1 MEIID
6 NRAFGF
12 DGDETARLLDI
23 LQKEILQKKFTNS
36 CKIEIIG
43 DTQSHMGFGSGTAIR
58 LAAIEGL
65 YLMNDYTYTSDE
77 LIAASGRGGTSG
89 VGVHTYF
96 HGGYSFDVGRK
107 SGVLAPSCSVESK
120 YTKPLHIAG
129 GKMPDWKI
137 GICIPNSI
145 RPNSE
150 AEEKEFFDS
159 TCPIEPYESYE
170 ATYHAVFGLLA
181 GAKDRCLD
189 SFCEAVQNIQQCK
202 WKSAERSLYGDRL
215 FEIEKAPYD
224 CGASA
229 VGMSNPDKKLFIIED
244 TSVDIDAF
252 SRDGNEVPGLDVKY
266 WMREN
271 DFNSVDAALKTN
283 GNNRKCYVR
292 SDIVLHLTKE
302 LREKHGKEFMQFT
315 GFSHGSIAA
324 QEFDYKTN
332 PLYPWLDNKT
342 FNKWFVPDGADMP
355 LGMMDIDKACRYD
368 FRKDA
373 LDRLLSF
380 LEEEKIIQKKSNITS
395 KKYHRFTFFE
405 NFVLVGPTCAGKSTL
420 ANFLAEKLGYYHIEA
435 SDFMYQKYH
444 QLHGAKPSVS
454 IGDFAAK
461 ALEEN
466 ICAVAKPIVKHVIG
480 LDDTPFVIS
489 GFRHPQEIE
498 CFLAEYKKNIKTLY
512 VDASLDIRFERSIAR
527 KRPDDHITKEN
538 FVAKNEQQMSM
549 GLAKMGEEIGEKLL
563 NESSIEN
570 YCLGFCTKYKDC
582 LPDEIEIKRRIST
595 KLTLEKA
602 ILVALYLSETNNGY
616 TTTEIA
622 KLILEKLN
630 IVKSK
635 NNVSR
640 YFNQN
645 IHPYYEIVEG
655 SEPLK
660 YKLNG
665 TGESAARLVLSA

>member
-1 MEIID
+1 MAKIKLHNPELAANSVFSNFIVESVISDPTVVGLKNAGRIWFNTNEKKLKGTFINQAGDALEIKSLADNADVAGINGSITAEVTRATTAEAALTNALNTEIAARIAGDSSLDTRVTAVESQVNGKVGDLTNLTTDAKDTIVAAVNEID
-6 NRAFGF
+6 ANINAEVARATAAEATLTNALNT
-12 DGDETARLLDI
+12 ETASR
-23 LQKEILQKKFTNS
+23 
-36 CKIEIIG
+36 
-43 DTQSHMGFGSGTAIR
+43 
-58 LAAIEGL
+58 
-65 YLMNDYTYTSDE
+65 
-77 LIAASGRGGTSG
+77 
-89 VGVHTYF
+89 
-96 HGGYSFDVGRK
+96 
-107 SGVLAPSCSVESK
+107 
-120 YTKPLHIAG
+120 IAG
-129 GKMPDWKI
+129 D
-137 GICIPNSI
+137 N
-145 RPNSE
+145 
-150 AEEKEFFDS
+150 
-159 TCPIEPYESYE
+159 
-170 ATYHAVFGLLA
+170 LL
-181 GAKDRCLD
+181 
-189 SFCEAVQNIQQCK
+189 
-202 WKSAERSLYGDRL
+202 
-215 FEIEKAPYD
+215 
-224 CGASA
+224 
-229 VGMSNPDKKLFIIED
+229 
-244 TSVDIDAF
+244 
-252 SRDGNEVPGLDVKY
+252 
-266 WMREN
+266 
-271 DFNSVDAALKTN
+271 DAALKTN

-420 ANFLAEKLGYYHIEA
+420 ANFLAEKFGYYHIEA

-480 LDDTPFVIS
+480 LGDTPFVIS
-489 GFRHPQEIE
+489 GFRHPQEID
-498 CFLAEYKKNIKTLY
+498 CFLAEYKKESKILY
-512 VDASLDIRFERSIAR
+512 IDASLDVRFERSIAR
-527 KRPDDHITKEN
+527 KRIDDNPAKEN

-582 LPDEIEIKRRIST
+582 LPDEIEIKKRIST